1 MAEDVQPTTG
11 GHLRDKNKQKP
22 HWSAASSEDGHMATF
37 EGAQGSED
45 AHIRG
50 MSIFGGGKH
59 LGGTWT
65 KPAFEIIANAPNA
78 SPWHD
83 QYPPNSTT
91 LDGDLLPHS
100 DGRVR
105 GDV

>member
-1 MAEDVQPTTG
+1 
-11 GHLRDKNKQKP
+11 
-22 HWSAASSEDGHMATF
+22 MATF

-65 KPAFEIIANAPNA
+65 KPAFEIIPN
-78 SPWHD
+78 PLEGILWHE
-83 QYPPNSTT
+83 QYPPNITT
-91 LDGDLLPHS
+91 IDGNLLAAQVCAVAEKLQPCP